1 MSINAAEAL
10 WLDASQ
16 SVTLENLIELS
27 GLTESEVLELID
39 AGALVPLDVQAVTWT
54 FAADCVLTVR
64 QASRMRQGLE
74 LDVHSLALAISLLDR
89 IRALEQELARLR
101 AQLPVF
107 RRY

>member
-1 MSINAAEAL
+1 MSTNPSEAL
-10 WLDASQ
+10 WLDASH
-16 SVTLENLIELS
+16 SVTLENLIDLS
-27 GLTESEVLELID
+27 GLSEAEVLELID

-64 QASRMRQGLE
+64 QASRLRAGLE
-74 LDVHSLALAISLLDR
+74 LDVHSLALSLSLLER
-89 IRALEQELARLR
+89 IRQLERELARLR